1 RHPEARRWRPTN
13 REGHDSARIRTLRM
27 TPAFHLRWDDE
38 GRNHRPSVA
47 RQVVDLNFILP
58 EDHLVSTPLGAS
70 AEQVRDPSLVTCL
83 TAGCRRGDANDVAL
97 AHREDMSTHAAPRTP
112 PPWRIVKIWR
122 LPAGTEA
129 VSPWRLPSSRQPKA

>member
-1 RHPEARRWRPTN
+1 
-13 REGHDSARIRTLRM
+13 M

-38 GRNHRPSVA
+38 GRNHRPSAA
-47 RQVVDLNFILP
+47 RQVVGLNFILP

-97 AHREDMSTHAAPRTP
+97 AHREDVAAAGRD
-112 PPWRIVKIWR
+112 RSGVA
-122 LPAGTEA
+122 LAFAVFSPAKGIDRE
-129 VSPWRLPSSRQPKA
+129 SCGRRRHNDRERR